1 MKKLKI
7 LITGS
12 TGYIGFNFINKY
24 YKLYDF
30 YPIFHKKKISKK
42 YFKKSI
48 RYQNKLVHIK
58 KFILTVQPD
67 ITIHLATNYQ
77 KFDNEKTINKVIN
90 TNILFGSHLLE
101 ALKHT
106 KSKMVINIGTV
117 WQNKFNSPKY
127 IPANFYASTKEA
139 FEKIAYYYH
148 LTSDLSVLNL
158 KLTDSYGGE
167 DNREKIIPKIINSY
181 KRGKAVYLDNKN
193 YKIGLIHIDD
203 ICLALK
209 KSIDL
214 CLDKKK
220 FFLSYALIA
229 KKFHRIIQII
239 QMIENI
245 KKIKI
250 KTKFI
255 KKNIYKKQII
265 NKSLKVLPG
274 WRQKI
279 SLLEG
284 LSKLKI

>member
-12 TGYIGFNFINKY
+12 TGYIGFNFVKKY
-24 YKLYDF
+24 YDKYDF
-30 YPIFHKKKISKK
+30 YPIFHKKKLPKK

-48 RYQNKLVHIK
+48 KYKSKLDHIK
-58 KFILTVQPD
+58 KFISIVQPD

-77 KFDNEKTINKVIN
+77 KFDNEKTINKVIY
-90 TNILFGSHLLE
+90 TNLLFGSHLLE

-106 KSKMVINIGTV
+106 GSKKIINIGTV
-117 WQNKFNSPKY
+117 WQNKLNSQKY
-127 IPANFYASTKEA
+127 IPGNFYASTKEA
-139 FEKIAYYYH
+139 FEKIAYYYY
-148 LTSDLSVLNL
+148 LKSDLSVLNL

-167 DNREKIIPKIINSY
+167 DKREKIIPKIINSY
-181 KRGKAVYLDNKN
+181 KKGQTINLENKN

-214 CLDKKK
+214 CLYKKN

-229 KKFHRIIQII
+229 KKFYKIIQII
-239 QMIENI
+239 RMIENI

-250 KTKFI
+250 KFI
-255 KKNIYKKQII
+255 NKSIYKKQVI

-279 SLLEG
+279 SLSEG
-284 LSKLKI
+284 LTKLKI